1 MMTELWL
8 PYSNIKLATGD
19 IFKTIT
25 ENITSIVDEM
35 FYHTSHQPIKT
46 QVFKIIINSVE
57 YYIDIIVIPSE
68 QAAKI
73 YTCVDDT
80 QQIATISPNGYMAL
94 NRLMVNEKLLINT
107 IQQAL
112 ENAQQNFEATKFKG

>member
-1 MMTELWL
+1 MTELWL

-19 IFKTIT
+19 I
-25 ENITSIVDEM
+25 TSTVTEM
-35 FYHTSHQPIKT
+35 FYHNSKQSIKT
-46 QVFKIIINSVE
+46 QVFKIIINSIE
-57 YYIDIIVIPSE
+57 YYIDIIVIPSK
-68 QAAKI
+68 QAATI

-80 QQIATISPNGYMAL
+80 QQIATVSPNGYMAL